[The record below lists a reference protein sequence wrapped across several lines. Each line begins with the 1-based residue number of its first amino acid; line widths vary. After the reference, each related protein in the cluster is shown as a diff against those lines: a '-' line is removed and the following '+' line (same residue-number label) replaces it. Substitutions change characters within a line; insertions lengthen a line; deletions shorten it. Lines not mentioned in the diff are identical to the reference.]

1 MIETGIARQL
11 DAVGR
16 ITLPKELR
24 KSLGFKDRELLEIYT
39 EISAQK
45 NAIMIKKH
53 EPVDVFTGSDKDL
66 IEYEGKLVSVAS
78 IEALA
83 KLAGLI

>member
-1 MIETGIARQL
+1 MSKNVGIVRRL
-11 DAVGR
+11 DNLGR
-16 ITLPKELR
+16 VTIPMEMR
-24 KSLGFKDRELLEIYT
+24 KSLGIENRGEV

-45 NAIMIKKH
+45 NAIMIKKQ
-53 EPVDVFTGSDKDL
+53 EPVDVFTGSDRDL
-66 IEYEGKLVSVAS
+66 IESVGNFVSVAS

>member
-1 MIETGIARQL
+1 MSKNVGIVRRL
-11 DAVGR
+11 DNLGR
-16 ITLPKELR
+16 VTIPMR
-24 KSLGFKDRELLEIYT
+24 KSLGIENRGEV

>member
-1 MIETGIARQL
+1 MSKNVGIVRRL
-11 DAVGR
+11 YNLGR
-16 ITLPKELR
+16 VTIPMEMR
-24 KSLGFKDRELLEIYT
+24 KSLGTENRGEL

>member
-39 EISAQK
+39 E
-45 NAIMIKKH
+45 N
-53 EPVDVFTGSDKDL
+53 VKDRNRIFL
-66 IEYEGKLVSVAS
+66 LVLKR
-78 IEALA
+78 I
-83 KLAGLI
+83 

>member
-1 MIETGIARQL
+1 
-11 DAVGR
+11 
-16 ITLPKELR
+16 
-24 KSLGFKDRELLEIYT
+24 
-39 EISAQK
+39 
-45 NAIMIKKH
+45 MIKKH